1 MKRLALHALQWACM
15 GSLLAASGCG
25 AIATAP
31 AWTGGGMAVT
41 GPPAPPEEPVEEEVV
56 TEAGPDEIGA
66 RHILV
71 MHKDSQHRPETVTRT
86 REEALARAKECLLKL
101 RGGAD
106 FTEVLRE
113 CTDEPNGIQ
122 RGGDLGMFKR
132 EVMVKSFGD
141 AAFALKVGEVSEVV
155 ETSYGFH
162 IIKRTR

>member
-1 MKRLALHALQWACM
+1 MKRLLAITAL
-15 GSLLAASGCG
+15 SFAAGCG
-25 AIATAP
+25 AIATSP
-31 AWTGGGMAVT
+31 PWTGGGMAVT
-41 GPPAPPEEPVEEEVV
+41 GPPAPPEDLAVEDEAVDSSEE
-56 TEAGPDEIGA
+56 GEIGA

-113 CTDEPNGIQ
+113 YTDEPNGVQ

-132 EVMVKSFGD
+132 EVMVKAFGD
-141 AAFALKVGEVSEVV
+141 AAFALKVGEISEVV